1 MLCTRLSVRIRTS
14 CILFFRVH
22 TRGYKYIPGL
32 SLYIPVCTGFM
43 TVHTLQELYE
53 PGLYQYIPVC
63 TMFMSLHTLQVLYEP
78 GLSQYILVC
87 TRFGSVH
94 KVPVKVPV
102 TSTGTLRTD
111 GRVSGTLPLF
121 SGNGMNKYVLSSD
134 YDNTVPLSYIP
145 CYSMVPL

>member
-32 SLYIPVCTGFM
+32 SLYIPVCTWFM
-43 TVHTLQELYE
+43 TVHTFQELYVTGLFKYIPVCIRYLSVHTLQWLYK
-53 PGLYQYIPVC
+53 PGLYQYKV
-63 TMFMSLHTLQVLYEP
+63 
-78 GLSQYILVC
+78 VC

-102 TSTGTLRTD
+102 TSTGTLCTD

>member
-1 MLCTRLSVRIRTS
+1 MNQVCISTYQYVPCLCQYILSRDCMNQVCIR
-14 CILFFRVH
+14 
-22 TRGYKYIPGL
+22 
-32 SLYIPVCTGFM
+32 FM
-43 TVHTLQELYE
+43 SVHTLQGLYKLN
-53 PGLYQYIPVC
+53 LYQYK
-63 TMFMSLHTLQVLYEP
+63 
-78 GLSQYILVC
+78 LVC

-102 TSTGTLRTD
+102 TSTGTLCTD

-134 YDNTVPLSYIP
+134 YDNTVPFSYIP